1 MTAGA
6 TASMTAAA
14 TAAPN
19 EVYVPRIHAAE
30 VTDVRRLGPGMVRV
44 SFGGHDM
51 QDYPTT
57 GVGDE
62 YVRLFFPDEPDGE
75 VRMPFVAD
83 RGWDYP
89 EGVEPSQMRTYTIRA
104 HRGGEVDIDFVVHE
118 GGIAADW
125 ALQAAPGQRVALN
138 PPQGLYARPGGARRQ
153 LLIADEPALPAALRI
168 AELTGHVVETTVLV
182 EIRGSENELHAEL
195 EGEDPSAYRWLRGT
209 GNGSTPSQL
218 VDALRREPI
227 EQDTYVWVAGEARL
241 TRQAR
246 SYLRHELGLPAEAY
260 KCVGY
265 WTDTAEQ
272 WRERYDALGEEFH
285 ERLRALYAS
294 ERDAEEI
301 ADEVQ
306 RMYEAAGL

>member
-118 GGIAADW
+118 GGIAADSG
-125 ALQAAPGQRVALN
+125 AAGR
-138 PPQGLYARPGGARRQ
+138 ARPARGAEPASGAVCAARRCT
-153 LLIADEPALPAALRI
+153 PA
-168 AELTGHVVETTVLV
+168 
-182 EIRGSENELHAEL
+182 S
-195 EGEDPSAYRWLRGT
+195 
-209 GNGSTPSQL
+209 
-218 VDALRREPI
+218 
-227 EQDTYVWVAGEARL
+227 
-241 TRQAR
+241 
-246 SYLRHELGLPAEAY
+246 
-260 KCVGY
+260 C
-265 WTDTAEQ
+265 
-272 WRERYDALGEEFH
+272 
-285 ERLRALYAS
+285 
-294 ERDAEEI
+294 
-301 ADEVQ
+301 
-306 RMYEAAGL
+306 